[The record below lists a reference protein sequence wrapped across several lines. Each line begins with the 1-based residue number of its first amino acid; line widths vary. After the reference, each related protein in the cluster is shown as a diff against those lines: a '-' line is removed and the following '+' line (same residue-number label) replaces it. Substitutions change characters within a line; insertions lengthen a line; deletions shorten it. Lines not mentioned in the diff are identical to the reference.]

1 MKQVKFKM
9 PDLILGRGKTKT
21 VGKGFWGKDNCMA
34 GQTKEFKWLNS
45 DLKNPFKYAA
55 SNAK

>member
-1 MKQVKFKM
+1 M
-9 PDLILGRGKTKT
+9 PDLILGRGKAKT